1 MFHDS
6 ALCHNVLYCN
16 VIAGYLM
23 CVMNIWCRS
32 LVQSAEARK
41 LTAYHESGHALVA
54 MHSEGADPIHKATI
68 VPRGHALGMVSQ
80 VLHINVPSYVIL
92 SGRCILCNVLDSCCI
107 LCKILDS

>member
-1 MFHDS
+1 M
-6 ALCHNVLYCN
+6 
-16 VIAGYLM
+16 G
-23 CVMNIWCRS
+23 VMDIWCRS

-80 VLHINVPSYVIL
+80 VLHINIL
-92 SGRCILCNVLDSCCI
+92 SCGIVMRMYLMQHFGQLMHFMQDSDSCCI
-107 LCKILDS
+107 